1 MDESYHKHP
10 VAGQDIGAALES
22 YPLLAFH
29 FLITSKR
36 NTWSLVANCSL
47 DFLHHVGVLKR
58 MVLVYVHYRE
68 DGCSRGTGW
77 GSLFLNFAYLL
88 VVLFGE

>member
-1 MDESYHKHP
+1 M
-10 VAGQDIGAALES
+10 
-22 YPLLAFH
+22 
-29 FLITSKR
+29 
-36 NTWSLVANCSL
+36 ANCSL
-47 DFLHHVGVLKR
+47 DFLHIVGVLKR
-58 MVLVYVHYRE
+58 MVLVYVYYRE